1 MGDRVYLN
9 IRFHKQDAEIV
20 ADCLGFESGIGVLEH
35 VSEESDGGSVWLVV
49 EQANYGLHEE
59 RAELAAKDVAFEGY
73 HCTGG
78 EYGPCVFCAIDGK
91 MIEAD
96 AVESSVVTLV
106 VLMDEDTGDF
116 YADSLAAAQSTFVR
130 FERCGR
136 ISGIRLRWSPPRT
149 PQASASHLAMSM
161 HATRCERAVGLLDM
175 KPGRYFV
182 GVWFVSGGER
192 QMDWMATLFRDP
204 GETRWTMRSR
214 FRYYDPASRDPHDG
228 TDERSNYEGSIE
240 GSDKEVMAKI
250 DYVANALVTASG
262 M

>member
-59 RAELAAKDVAFEGY
+59 RAELAAKGVAFEGY

-78 EYGPCVFCAIDGK
+78 DYGPCVFCAIDGK

-96 AVESSVVTLV
+96 AVESSGVTLV

-116 YADSLAAAQSTFVR
+116 YADSLAAAQEYVR
-130 FERCGR
+130 T
-136 ISGIRLRWSPPRT
+136 LRKVRAYFRNPP
-149 PQASASHLAMSM
+149 PMESA
-161 HATRCERAVGLLDM
+161 VD
-175 KPGRYFV
+175 
-182 GVWFVSGGER
+182 
-192 QMDWMATLFRDP
+192 
-204 GETRWTMRSR
+204 
-214 FRYYDPASRDPHDG
+214 
-228 TDERSNYEGSIE
+228 
-240 GSDKEVMAKI
+240 
-250 DYVANALVTASG
+250 TASQREAPG
-262 M
+262 DVRARDAL